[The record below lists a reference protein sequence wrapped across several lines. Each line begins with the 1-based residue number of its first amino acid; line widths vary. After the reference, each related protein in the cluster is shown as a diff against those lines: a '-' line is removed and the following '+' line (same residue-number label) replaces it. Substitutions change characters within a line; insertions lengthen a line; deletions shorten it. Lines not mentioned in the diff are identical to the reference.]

1 MKIDGTS
8 LSPVGS
14 VQAANRVSQVEKK
27 PPELGK
33 DNLAVSDK
41 AQVYQALLQKVK
53 EVTEIRE
60 DRVADLQERIAKG
73 QFKVDAQAIA
83 DNMIREGGEKHGRNT
98 QPLK

>member
-8 LSPVGS
+8 LSPVGA
-14 VQAANRVSQVEKK
+14 VQAAIRVSQAEKK

-53 EVTEIRE
+53 DVPEVRE
-60 DRVADLQERIAKG
+60 EQVADLQRQIARG
-73 QFKVDAQAIA
+73 LFEVDPQAIA
-83 DNMIREGGEKHGRNT
+83 EKLMGEGFT
-98 QPLK
+98 QE